1 MRGLPG
7 PPPKKTALGQNNRD
21 IELSLPRLSPLAWLA
36 LAALLGI
43 AFSSANIWL
52 ATQQPWRNL
61 DLRWQDNA
69 ATLQSTPLG
78 SDLPAGTII
87 IGITDG
93 NQLLLL
99 QPEDFIEEPDGN
111 LPSYSAYDRFI
122 ERQQK
127 LFLAIQSTDFR
138 LVDQH
143 GNHHTTELQDYRPA
157 SDLPPSFWVQIIVGL
172 SAWVIAAAV
181 GAFRPKEA
189 SARYLTLSG
198 ASTLLF
204 ASLAA
209 VYSTRELAI
218 NGALF
223 RTLSDLNFLGGLLFA
238 ATLVALLWTYPKR
251 LGPVRVPNLFLA
263 AALVW
268 FSLQQT
274 GLIDS
279 MMLGRRWPVLLAM
292 LASFALAYLQWRGT
306 REDPLGRAALQWLLI
321 SWLLTSSAFCG
332 LIFVPQFLGMQTGQI
347 QGYSFLLFLLLYV
360 GLAFGILRYRLF
372 GLGKWWSRVLSSV
385 LALVIISLFDLLFA
399 MSLQLSNERAL
410 GLAVIAAA
418 FVWLPLRS
426 TLWDRLAQ
434 PARLPRREWFNE
446 VVQISFA
453 SNTAQRNQA
462 WQSLLI
468 RCFDPLHCET
478 SDSTGSD
485 VRLEE
490 SGLHLQV
497 PGDADRKGLKLSYAM
512 GGRRLFSL
520 EDRALVRELLD
531 MLNHA
536 RGSRDAFQHGVDSER
551 ARIAR
556 DLHDNIGSSLL
567 AGLHRKDLPSTR
579 QSIRGAIAEM
589 RTIVNGL
596 TGRNT
601 EVAVMLA
608 DLRYECESRLADVDI
623 SLEWVHDTRENPSLP
638 YGIYQ
643 NFVSI
648 IREIVSNVINHAKA
662 TRLTVTIDCAD
673 GKLVAMMEDD
683 GIGLN
688 GARKGGHGLLNLHRR
703 MEELGGEL
711 VVLDAD
717 SGTALQLTIP
727 LAGSTLRH
735 PADSLAAQTLP
746 DIQSAGGEN
755 ADQINKRTSA

>member
-1 MRGLPG
+1 M
-7 PPPKKTALGQNNRD
+7 
-21 IELSLPRLSPLAWLA
+21 SLPRLSPLAWLA

-43 AFSSANIWL
+43 AFSSYNIWL

-61 DLRWQDNA
+61 DLSWQGDTA
-69 ATLQSTPLG
+69 VLQSAPLG
-78 SDLPAGTII
+78 SELPAGTAIV
-87 IGITDG
+87 GISGG
-93 NQLLLL
+93 NQTITL
-99 QPEDFIEEPDGN
+99 QAQDFIEEPDGN
-111 LPSYSAYDRFI
+111 LPSYRAYDQFI
-122 ERQQK
+122 ARQQQ
-127 LFLAIQSTDFR
+127 LFLAIQSADFR
-138 LVDQH
+138 LIDREGRQYPT
-143 GNHHTTELQDYRPA
+143 GLQDFRPVA
-157 SDLPPSFWVQIIVGL
+157 DLPPSFWVQIVVGL
-172 SAWVIAAAV
+172 SAWLIAAAV
-181 GAFRPKEA
+181 GAFRPGEA

-204 ASLAA
+204 ANLAA
-209 VYSTRELAI
+209 VYSTRELAL
-218 NGALF
+218 NGDVF
-223 RTLSDLNFLGGLLFA
+223 RTLSDLNFFGGLLFA
-238 ATLVALLWTYPKR
+238 ATLVCLLWTYPKQ
-251 LGPVRVPNLFLA
+251 LGPMRLANALLLA
-263 AALVW
+263 ALLW

-274 GLIDS
+274 GLIES
-279 MMLGRRWPVLLAM
+279 MMLGRRWPVM
-292 LASFALAYLQWRGT
+292 LALLTSFVLAYLQWRGT
-306 REDPLGRAALQWLLI
+306 REDPLGRAALQWFLM

-385 LALVIISLFDLLFA
+385 VALVIVSLFDLLFA
-399 MSLQLSNERAL
+399 VSLQLSNERAL

-418 FVWLPLRS
+418 FVWLPLRGA
-426 TLWDRLAQ
+426 LWDRLAQ

-453 SNTAQRNQA
+453 NTTQQRNQA

-468 RCFDPLHCET
+468 RCFDPLHCEPC
-478 SDSTGSD
+478 DRHGRE
-485 VRLEE
+485 VKLED
-490 SGLHLQV
+490 SGLRLIV
-497 PGDADRKGLKLSYAM
+497 PGNADRIGVSLSYAM

-520 EDRALVRELLD
+520 EDRALVNELLD
-531 MLNHA
+531 MLEHA
-536 RGSRDAFQHGVDSER
+536 RGSRDAFQQGVDSER

-608 DLRYECESRLADVDI
+608 DLRYECESRLSDVDI
-623 SLEWVHDTRENPSLP
+623 TLDWVHDTRQNPSLP

-648 IREIVSNVINHAKA
+648 IREIVSNVIHHAKA
-662 TRLTVTIDCAD
+662 TRLTVTIDCAE
-673 GKLVAMMEDD
+673 GELLAYIEDD
-683 GIGLN
+683 GIGLS
-688 GARKGGHGLLNLHRR
+688 GARKGGHGLLNLRRR
-703 MEELGGEL
+703 MEELGGNL
-711 VVLDAD
+711 QLLDAGC
-717 SGTALQLTIP
+717 GTAMQLTIP
-727 LAGSTLRH
+727 LVGGTIKS

-746 DIQSAGGEN
+746 DIHSNGSEN
-755 ADQINKRTSA
+755 SDQVNKRTSA